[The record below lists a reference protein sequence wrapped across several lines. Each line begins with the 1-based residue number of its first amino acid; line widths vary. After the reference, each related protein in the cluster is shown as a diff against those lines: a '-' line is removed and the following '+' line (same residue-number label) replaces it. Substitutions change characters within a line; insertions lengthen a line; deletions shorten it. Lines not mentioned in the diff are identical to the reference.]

1 MHPVRSIRAFSILLL
16 TLALPMAT
24 AWGCAGTQE
33 PPPDLPSG
41 PSTESSAVAEPA
53 LPPLPKGH
61 VWRVEVM
68 RVMSPGMGSFLQ
80 RLDVREKLDGDGRFI
95 GFEILRL
102 KGDPT
107 FWQGSELRT
116 GDVITSVNG
125 VPVEHYKDVF
135 KVWQSL
141 ATVTTLEVSYTRNG
155 KPMFLR
161 LEIHDEGEDA
171 GAIRATTAAAAS
183 SAWPGATPAASSSAP
198 APAGSSR

>member
-1 MHPVRSIRAFSILLL
+1 
-16 TLALPMAT
+16 MAT

-33 PPPDLPSG
+33 PPAEMPAG
-41 PSTESSAVAEPA
+41 PSAETSAAAEPS

-68 RVMSPGMGSFLQ
+68 RVMSPGMGTFLQ
-80 RLDVREKLDGDGRFI
+80 RLEVREKLEGEGNFV

-116 GDVITSVNG
+116 GDVLTRVNG
-125 VPVEHYKDVF
+125 VSVEHYKDVF

-141 ATVTTLEVSYTRNG
+141 ATATLLEVSYTRNG
-155 KPMFLR
+155 KPMLLR
-161 LEIHDEGEDA
+161 LEIHDDGEDA
-171 GAIRATTAAAAS
+171 GTPGAAAS
-183 SAWPGATPAASSSAP
+183 QPKTSWPAQSSSASVSTPPAGSVSAP
-198 APAGSSR
+198 APSGSAR